1 MLETLNSILLSDEV
15 VEKFHNVYENTEF
28 RDWLLGIVP
37 EVEDC
42 KNLKQD
48 NPWHIYNCLDHILH
62 SVEEMNKQSTDKDY
76 DTRRMLAYT
85 MFLHDIGKPECRIRR
100 YSKLYR
106 REVDSFFDHNKA
118 GVKIADR
125 VLDQFGFSDT
135 DSAVISKFIDM
146 HDIFMS
152 IRLENDNNP
161 YHHVLTEDYI
171 NTQINELSAV
181 GNGEEL
187 LKNLIMVGRA
197 DNLAQNPEM
206 TGDSL
211 HLLDVFDTMLDN
223 MMDRDLG

>member
-1 MLETLNSILLSDEV
+1 MLEKLNNILLSDTALEQ
-15 VEKFHNVYENTEF
+15 FHNEYEKGDF
-28 RDWLLGIVP
+28 RNWLLGILP

-62 SVEEMNKQSTDKDY
+62 SVEEMNKQSAGMDY

-85 MFLHDIGKPECRIRR
+85 MFLHDIGKPECHIRR
-100 YSKLYR
+100 YSKLYGR
-106 REVDSFFDHNKA
+106 AVDSFFDHNKA

-125 VLDQFGFSDT
+125 VLDKFDFNST
-135 DSAVISKFIDM
+135 DCSVISKFIDM

-152 IRLENDNNP
+152 IRLKNDNNP
-161 YHHVLTEDYI
+161 YHHVLTEEYI
-171 NTQINELSAV
+171 NTQINELNSV
-181 GNGEEL
+181 GNGEQL
-187 LKNLIMVGRA
+187 LKYLIMVGRA

-211 HLLDVFDTMLDN
+211 HLLTVFDSMLDN
-223 MMDRDLG
+223 MISKEL

>member
-1 MLETLNSILLSDEV
+1 MLEKLNNILLSDTALEQFQNEY
-15 VEKFHNVYENTEF
+15 EKGDF
-28 RDWLLGIVP
+28 RNWLLGILP

-62 SVEEMNKQSTDKDY
+62 SVEEMNKQSAGMDY

-85 MFLHDIGKPECRIRR
+85 MFLHDIGKPECHIRR
-100 YSKLYR
+100 YSKLYGR
-106 REVDSFFDHNKA
+106 VVDSFFDHNKA

-125 VLDQFGFSDT
+125 VLDKFDFNST
-135 DSAVISKFIDM
+135 DSSVISKFIDM

-152 IRLENDNNP
+152 IRLKNDNNP
-161 YHHVLTEDYI
+161 YHHVLTEEYI
-171 NTQINELSAV
+171 NTQINELNSV
-181 GNGEEL
+181 GNGEQL
-187 LKNLIMVGRA
+187 LKYLIMVGRA

-211 HLLDVFDTMLDN
+211 HLLTVFDSMLDN
-223 MMDRDLG
+223 MISKEL

>member
-1 MLETLNSILLSDEV
+1 MLEKLNNILLSDTALEQ
-15 VEKFHNVYENTEF
+15 FHNEYEKGDF
-28 RDWLLGIVP
+28 RNWLFGILP

-62 SVEEMNKQSTDKDY
+62 SVEEMNKQSAGMDY

-85 MFLHDIGKPECRIRR
+85 MFLHDIGKPECHIRR
-100 YSKLYR
+100 YSKLYGR
-106 REVDSFFDHNKA
+106 AVDSFFDHNKA

-125 VLDQFGFSDT
+125 VLDKFDFNST
-135 DSAVISKFIDM
+135 DSSVISKFIDM

-152 IRLENDNNP
+152 IRLKNDNNP
-161 YHHVLTEDYI
+161 YHHVLTEEYI
-171 NTQINELSAV
+171 NTQINELNSV
-181 GNGEEL
+181 GNGEQL
-187 LKNLIMVGRA
+187 LKYLIMVGRA

-211 HLLDVFDTMLDN
+211 HLLTVFDSMLDN
-223 MMDRDLG
+223 MISKEL